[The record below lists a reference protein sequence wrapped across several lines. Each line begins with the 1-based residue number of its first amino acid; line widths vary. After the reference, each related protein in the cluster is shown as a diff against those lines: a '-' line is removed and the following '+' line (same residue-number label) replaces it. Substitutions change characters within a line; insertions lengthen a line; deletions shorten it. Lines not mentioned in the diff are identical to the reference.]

1 MRYVSYSHLWT
12 DSSSWHHVCFECSRN
27 HEMRIEQTTEEKA
40 AHFASIGM
48 MDRANYY
55 ATIVLINEIK
65 ELRKTIDERLSA
77 RI

>member
-1 MRYVSYSHLWT
+1 MGIC
-12 DSSSWHHVCFECSRN
+12 SWLRWVLP
-27 HEMRIEQTTEEKA
+27 MRIEQTTEEKA

-65 ELRKTIDERLSA
+65 ELRKSIDERV
-77 RI
+77 

>member
-1 MRYVSYSHLWT
+1 
-12 DSSSWHHVCFECSRN
+12 
-27 HEMRIEQTTEEKA
+27 MRIEQTDEEKA
-40 AHFASIGM
+40 QHFASIGF

-65 ELRKTIDERLSA
+65 ELRKTIDERLQA